1 MEKTNKNNLNTVL
14 EALKT
19 MFVSKEDLISLLDK
33 KPKDHSL
40 PPKIMKSEELK
51 FTKREFEKMP
61 KTFKKEFR
69 TDGCTARVY
78 KKRFSKYTY
87 GYEIRY
93 RRNGY
98 NVYASGRNLE
108 EAKQKFIEQ
117 LAVATKVEKKTKQP
131 TVPTTFHSFTM
142 YHFENFRKRKVT
154 EKTYQNDLLRYKK
167 YLQSRFEEKPLF
179 KISSLECQEIIDEIV
194 NAEKYKTA
202 EEIFSLMSIIFKAAM
217 AHGII
222 NKNPLAIVYHEKHE
236 RKHGKSLTKKEENR
250 LLESTA
256 GTEYQ
261 LMFALALYTGMR
273 PNEFETAKREGKFIV
288 ARNSKRKG
296 GKIEYKKIPITP
308 MLKPYM
314 EGVEEISF
322 YKAYTLREKIKEILP
337 NHILYDLRTTFYS
350 RCIECGVSDVAQK
363 LFVGHSLGELGN
375 AYTDV
380 SDEYLLK
387 EGNKLKY

>member
-1 MEKTNKNNLNTVL
+1 MENKKQLNNVL

-19 MFVSKEDLISLLDK
+19 MFVSKEDLAGLLDQSNNEK
-33 KPKDHSL
+33 LNLPKN
-40 PPKIMKSEELK
+40 MKSTTLK
-51 FTKREFEKMP
+51 FTKKEIEKMP
-61 KTFKKEFR
+61 KPFRKEFR
-69 TDGCTARVY
+69 VDGCTARVY
-78 KKRFSKYTY
+78 KKQFSKYTF

-98 NVYASGRNLE
+98 NVYASGVDLE
-108 EAKQKFIEQ
+108 ETKQKFIRE
-117 LAVATKVEKKTKQP
+117 LSTATRTEKKPNKNS
-131 TVPTTFHSFTM
+131 VPTTFHSFAM
-142 YHFENFRKRKVT
+142 YHFEYFRKRKVT

-167 YLQSRFEEKPLF
+167 YLQPKFEEKPLH
-179 KISSLECQEIIDEIV
+179 KISSLECQNIIDEIV
-194 NAEKYKTA
+194 NAGKNKTS
-202 EEIFSLMSIIFKAAM
+202 EEIFSLLSIIFKAAI

-236 RKHGKSLTKKEENR
+236 RKHGKSLTKQEEKK
-250 LLESTA
+250 LLDATA

-288 ARNSKRKG
+288 AKNSKRKG

-314 EGVEEISF
+314 EGIKEISF

-350 RCIECGVSDVAQK
+350 RCIECGISDIAQK

-380 SDEYLLK
+380 SDEFLLK

>member
-1 MEKTNKNNLNTVL
+1 MEKTNKNHLNTVL

-33 KPKDHSL
+33 KPKDDSL

-131 TVPTTFHSFTM
+131 TVPTTFHAFTM

-167 YLQSRFEEKPLF
+167 YLQPKFEEKPLF

-194 NAEKYKTA
+194 NAGKHKTA
-202 EEIFSLMSIIFKAAM
+202 EEIFSLLSIIFKAAM

-236 RKHGKSLTKKEENR
+236 RKHGKSLTKKEEKK
-250 LLESTA
+250 LLDATA
-256 GTEYQ
+256 ETEYQ

>member
-1 MEKTNKNNLNTVL
+1 MENKKQLNNVL

-19 MFVSKEDLISLLDK
+19 MFVSKEDLAGLLDQSNNEK
-33 KPKDHSL
+33 LNLPKN
-40 PPKIMKSEELK
+40 MKSTTLK
-51 FTKREFEKMP
+51 FTKKEIEKMP
-61 KTFKKEFR
+61 KPFRKEFR
-69 TDGCTARVY
+69 VDGCTARVY
-78 KKRFSKYTY
+78 KKQFSKYTF

-98 NVYASGRNLE
+98 NVYASGVDLE
-108 EAKQKFIEQ
+108 ETKQKFIRE
-117 LAVATKVEKKTKQP
+117 LSTATRTEKKPNKNS
-131 TVPTTFHSFTM
+131 VPTTFHSFAM
-142 YHFENFRKRKVT
+142 YHFEYFRKRKVT

-167 YLQSRFEEKPLF
+167 YLQPKFEEKPLH
-179 KISSLECQEIIDEIV
+179 KISSLECQNIIDEIV
-194 NAEKYKTA
+194 NAGKNKTS
-202 EEIFSLMSIIFKAAM
+202 EEIFSLLSIIFKAAI

-236 RKHGKSLTKKEENR
+236 RKHGKSLTKQEEKK
-250 LLESTA
+250 LLDATA

-288 ARNSKRKG
+288 AKNSKRKG

-314 EGVEEISF
+314 EGIKEISF

-350 RCIECGVSDVAQK
+350 RCIECGVSDIAQK

-380 SDEYLLK
+380 SDEFLLK

>member
-33 KPKDHSL
+33 KPKDDSL

-167 YLQSRFEEKPLF
+167 YLQPRFEEKPLF

-236 RKHGKSLTKKEENR
+236 RKHGKSLTKKEENK
-250 LLESTA
+250 LLEATA

>member
-33 KPKDHSL
+33 KPKDDSL

-167 YLQSRFEEKPLF
+167 YLQPRFEEKPLF

-236 RKHGKSLTKKEENR
+236 RKHGKSLTKKEENK
-250 LLESTA
+250 LLEATA

-337 NHILYDLRTTFYS
+337 NHILYDLRTPFYS